1 MSNKNEDFSKIVK
14 QLREFNRR
22 VLPRMGDV
30 TIRFI
35 DERFRE
41 QNWYGTSKV
50 AWRPR
55 KKEHLTRARDSK
67 ERAGK
72 LNEKKGRGI
81 LTDSGN
87 LRLSIKTR
95 NLTQDS
101 ITIGTDVPYAKTH
114 NEGFNGTISQNV
126 KQHSR
131 TRNGRKES
139 VKAHT
144 RTVNMR
150 VPKRQFM
157 PTKLNESPQLVKHLQ
172 TTVIREL
179 EKVIG

>member
-1 MSNKNEDFSKIVK
+1 MSNKNKDFSKIVK

-22 VLPRMGDV
+22 ALPLMGDV

-50 AWRPR
+50 PWQQR
-55 KKEHLTRARDSK
+55 KKEHLTRARDRK
-67 ERAGK
+67 ERTGK

-81 LTDSGN
+81 LTDTGN

-95 NLTQDS
+95 NLTQNS
-101 ITIGTDVPYAKTH
+101 ITIGTDVPKTH
-114 NEGFNGTISQNV
+114 NEGFNGTVSQKV

-131 TRNGRKES
+131 VRNGRKET

-144 RTVNMR
+144 RTVNMS

-157 PTKLNESPQLVKHLQ
+157 PTKLNESPQLVSRLQ
-172 TTVIREL
+172 KTVIREL
-179 EKVIG
+179 EKVLK